1 MLRRPAFK
9 NLRTARASAGCPML
23 GKSTPKAAFAARIPY
38 CNNLVGYIQQYQR
51 DGYRVASNIDPTGIS
66 QRSIPQEVLGDF
78 ELEHWQL
85 SAHDGLDAFHM
96 DYRVSSELKDKCATM
111 FDV

>member
-9 NLRTARASAGCPML
+9 NLRTARASARCPLL
-23 GKSTPKAAFAARIPY
+23 GKSQKAAFAARIPY

-66 QRSIPQEVLGDF
+66 QRNIPQDVLSDF

-85 SAHDGLDAFHM
+85 SEHDGLDAFHM
-96 DYRVSSELKDKCATM
+96 DYRVSSKLKDKCATIY
-111 FDV
+111 DV